1 MAKNYYEILGLK
13 KNASADDIKKAYK
26 TLAVKWHPD
35 RWANGTEEEKKIAEE
50 KFKEI
55 NEANSVL
62 SDPEKRQKYDFEGSG
77 RGSIFDEIR
86 KQAGFGNPF
95 GSPFG
100 MWEEPIEKGPNVRA
114 SVNISFAEAYTGVNQ
129 KEVHFKRPVPCS
141 HCHGHGTEDG
151 LEHKCPHCD
160 GSGWVVTRS
169 GGGNMFFEQRVPC
182 QFCHGTGKDN
192 SVKECRHC
200 GGTGSEMSD
209 ETVRIDV
216 PAGIMTGMNTSV
228 PGMGGVPLSKGGV
241 PGDLVIVFNV
251 VGGAPFY
258 REGSD
263 LYCPIDLTLL
273 EAWDGCEKTVYLPD
287 GVPVRIKIP
296 KGSKEGTEIRVSGRG
311 FSRRFEQDSFFGQ
324 PKTGNGDFVLKVKYK
339 VPSKI
344 TKEQHKLLEK
354 FYELG
359 S

>member
-13 KNASADDIKKAYK
+13 KNASAEDIKKAYK
-26 TLAVKWHPD
+26 TLAIKWHPD

-62 SDPEKRQKYDFEGSG
+62 SDPKKREEYDFSDSDG
-77 RGSIFDEIR
+77 GSIFEAMR
-86 KQAGFGNPF
+86 RAGGFRNPF
-95 GSPFG
+95 E
-100 MWEEPIEKGPNVRA
+100 MWEEPVEKGPSVRT
-114 SVNISFAEAYTGVNQ
+114 SVNISFAESYTGVKG
-129 KEVHFKRPVPCS
+129 KEVRFKRPVPCS
-141 HCHGHGTEDG
+141 HCHGHGTDDG
-151 LEHKCPHCD
+151 LEHKCPHC
-160 GSGWVVTRS
+160 GGTGWSVKRS
-169 GGGNMFFEQRVPC
+169 GSMNMLFEERVPC
-182 QFCHGTGKDN
+182 QFCHGTGKDG
-192 SVKECRHC
+192 SAKVCSHC

-209 ETVRIDV
+209 ERISIDV
-216 PAGIMTGMNTSV
+216 PAGIMSGMNTSV
-228 PGMGGVPLSKGGV
+228 SGMGGVPLSKDGI

-287 GVPVRIKIP
+287 GVPVRVKIP
-296 KGSKEGTEIRVSGRG
+296 KGSREGTEIRVTGRG
-311 FSRRFEQDSFFGQ
+311 FPRRFEADSIFGR
-324 PKTGNGDFVLKVKYK
+324 PMAGNGDFVLKVRYK
-339 VPSKI
+339 VPSNI

-354 FYELG
+354 FYEIG
-359 S
+359 N